1 VNVAVKW
8 KVAALTLITWPIAL
22 WLAPTNPDSIAFKI
36 LLVLA
41 SLPLL
46 IAVGIEL
53 YAQWKQLYERPESH
67 VAGSPAGNKIA
78 VALAALLIGLV
89 VCLAYSIARQY
100 T

>member
-8 KVAALTLITWPIAL
+8 KVAALTMVTWPIAL
-22 WLAPTNPDSIAFKI
+22 WLTPANPDSLAFKI

-53 YAQWKQLYERPESH
+53 YAQWKQLYESPESY
-67 VAGSPAGNKIA
+67 VAGSPTGNKIA
-78 VALAALLIGLV
+78 VVLAAVLIGLV
-89 VCLAYSIARQY
+89 AYLAYSIAHH

>member
-1 VNVAVKW
+1 VNVALTW
-8 KVAALTLITWPIAL
+8 KVASLTLVTWPIAL
-22 WLAPTNPDSIAFKI
+22 WLAPDPDSRTSKV

-53 YAQWKQLYERPESH
+53 YAQWKQLYQSPESY
-67 VAGSPAGNKIA
+67 VEGSRAGNKAA
-78 VALAALLIGLV
+78 VALAAALIGLV
-89 VCLAYSIARQY
+89 VCLAYSVVRHQ

>member
-1 VNVAVKW
+1 VNVALKW
-8 KVAALTLITWPIAL
+8 KVASLTLVTWPIAL
-22 WLAPTNPDSIAFKI
+22 WLAPEPDSRASKI

-53 YAQWKQLYERPESH
+53 YAQWKQLYESPESY
-67 VAGSPAGNKIA
+67 VERSPAGNKIA
-78 VALAALLIGLV
+78 VVLAAVLIGLV
-89 VCLAYSIARQY
+89 VCLAYSVVRHH

>member
-1 VNVAVKW
+1 VNVALKW
-8 KVAALTLITWPIAL
+8 KVASLTLVTWPIAL
-22 WLAPTNPDSIAFKI
+22 WLAPDPDSRASKV

-53 YAQWKQLYERPESH
+53 YAQWKQLYQSPESH
-67 VAGSPAGNKIA
+67 VEGSPTGNKIA
-78 VALAALLIGLV
+78 VVLAAALIGLV
-89 VCLAYSIARQY
+89 VFLAYSVARHH